1 MVNTTR
7 RSGVSLVEILV
18 VIAIL
23 AILIGLL
30 LPAISSVRMAASHTQ
45 SVNNIRQ
52 INLGMQSL
60 LAQNSDQIRTL
71 PDGSKRQYRISTDQT
86 LFTQLLPIVY
96 PGRAQLTAESS
107 TRDVANWLGPR
118 VPTFISPA
126 DPLLVIL
133 DKPSSIFKYGIT
145 SYAVNQMVFDK
156 LLLYPASITDGT
168 SQTIALGEHYYYC
181 ESNQEYI
188 DYTWVF
194 AATPSDSC
202 FGDQRTAASQVFRAL
217 RNSSGFCPSPNRCEN
232 SLSHC
237 CKRKTLTM
245 SANVTPG
252 LLVSHGRSRGTAG
265 QPWPAVAYH
274 TIVSVGTNHAI
285 G

>member
-107 TRDVANWLGPR
+107 TRDVANWFGPR
-118 VPTFISPA
+118 RSAKPA
-126 DPLLVIL
+126 
-133 DKPSSIFKYGIT
+133 
-145 SYAVNQMVFDK
+145 
-156 LLLYPASITDGT
+156 
-168 SQTIALGEHYYYC
+168 C
-181 ESNQEYI
+181 
-188 DYTWVF
+188 
-194 AATPSDSC
+194 
-202 FGDQRTAASQVFRAL
+202 
-217 RNSSGFCPSPNRCEN
+217 
-232 SLSHC
+232 
-237 CKRKTLTM
+237 
-245 SANVTPG
+245 
-252 LLVSHGRSRGTAG
+252 
-265 QPWPAVAYH
+265 
-274 TIVSVGTNHAI
+274 
-285 G
+285 